1 MAHTAKFKMTDAMH
15 ILGHCMREKSKD
27 GSYLKY
33 HTKSLIDES
42 RSNDN
47 ITLFYEGRTATDSK
61 DYFRK
66 RVAEI
71 GIKRKD
77 QVVLCDTVITL
88 PQEYLDESR
97 EFKKSFFQS
106 SAVFV
111 GNRYGVENIIGI
123 HIHQDETTP
132 HMHVTWTPV
141 RDGKFQCKNILN
153 KQDMRT
159 FHDDLAEH
167 LYNKL
172 QIPREYIL
180 NGKTKEAKN
189 VDELRSGV
197 VELKEEIESLRA
209 QKEKLRTQIEATK
222 EDGIYET
229 LKELGKTIYYIDDR
243 SSEHHNEVYYVN
255 EKEERIYFDKYTDWY
270 TGISAIMDKDIRKYE
285 TVKDDGKLRET
296 EPERKRLKVVFH
308 GHNSNDRGSIRIKKN
323 NSMSR

>member
-1 MAHTAKFKMTDAMH
+1 MH
-15 ILGHCMREKSKD
+15 ILGHCMREKSND

-47 ITLFYEGRTATDSK
+47 IIMFYKDKGRTARDSK

-88 PQEYLDESR
+88 PQEYLEESR
-97 EFKKSFFQS
+97 EFKKSFFKS
-106 SAVFV
+106 SAEFV
-111 GNRYGVENIIGI
+111 GNRYGVENIIGM

-153 KQDMRT
+153 RQDMRT

-167 LYNKL
+167 LYNEL
-172 QIPREYIL
+172 QIPREYIM

-189 VDELRSGV
+189 GDELRSGV

-209 QKEKLRTQIEATK
+209 QKEGLAEEISYMEGQRVLIRDEIMNYSEDRAYNYKRRIE
-222 EDGIYET
+222 
-229 LKELGKTIYYIDDR
+229 R
-243 SSEHHNEVYYVN
+243 S
-255 EKEERIYFDKYTDWY
+255 
-270 TGISAIMDKDIRKYE
+270 
-285 TVKDDGKLRET
+285 LRELEQKHPDIHKEFMDT
-296 EPERKRLKVVFH
+296 YSKPLVVLH
-308 GHNSNDRGSIRIKKN
+308 IGKNRDRGTRGTIRIKKN